1 MRTTRFRARCLPTTR
16 TALSLGAVIF
26 AATATFLPL
35 SGCGGANGHL
45 TASVDALDFGTVPHG
60 EEVARTVRVKNAG
73 RRAVLLTAAIPSCKC
88 LHVDSA
94 FQRSLQGGEETQ
106 LRVILTSGTVAP
118 QKLQNKHLEVRSD
131 DPQAPVLRV
140 ALTGEIEA
148 ILTLEPSI
156 VRVGPED
163 AAGRGPPRRLKLRTA
178 KGYRAK
184 IESSELSHPTWFVVV
199 YKDSPEGIDL
209 ILSVTKDPTRR
220 GPVDAKLTLK
230 VLVTGRNLPPQT
242 FEPLLSIQ
250 GAW

>member
-1 MRTTRFRARCLPTTR
+1 MRSTR
-16 TALSLGAVIF
+16 TALGLGAAIF
-26 AATATFLPL
+26 AATAAFVPL

-45 TASVDALDFGTVPHG
+45 TASVDTLDFGSVPHG
-60 EEVARTVRVKNAG
+60 EDAARTVRVKNAG

-94 FQRSLQGGEETQ
+94 FQRSLLGGEETE
-106 LRVILTSGTVAP
+106 LRVILTSGTEKP

-140 ALTGEIEA
+140 ALIGEIEA
-148 ILTLEPSI
+148 ILTLVPSI
-156 VRVGPED
+156 LRVGPED
-163 AAGRGPPRRLKLRTA
+163 AAGLGEPRRLKLRTA

-184 IESSELSHPTWFVVV
+184 IQSSELSHPTWFVVAQ
-199 YKDSPEGIDL
+199 KDTSEGIDL
-209 ILSVTKDPTRR
+209 ILSVTTDPTRR

-230 VLVTGRNLPPQT
+230 VLVTGRGLPARV
-242 FEPLLSIQ
+242 FEPVLSIQ